1 MCSIPRAGTEASFTS
16 TAPKWWSLSIA
27 EKLIAGRL
35 VAENINGRESI
46 VIFFLNCSCVQNV
59 SLLLISTVL
68 EAGSFTLHRGL

>member
-46 VIFFLNCSCVQNV
+46 VIFFFKLQLCAEC
-59 SLLLISTVL
+59 
-68 EAGSFTLHRGL
+68 FTPADFNSA